1 MTLELNQEQAM
12 LVLQALDRLNISK
25 YAYPEEYKIANV
37 LMAKLHKELRIM
49 EQDLEADIKIKKLME
64 GYGDW

>member
-1 MTLELNQEQAM
+1 MQLELNQEQAM

-25 YAYPEEYKIANV
+25 YAYPEEYRVANI

-49 EQDLEADIKIKKLME
+49 EQELEADIKIKKLTE
-64 GYGDW
+64 DYGNW

>member
-1 MTLELNQEQAM
+1 MILELNQEQAM

-25 YAYPEEYKIANV
+25 YAYPEEHKVANM

-49 EQDLEADIKIKKLME
+49 EADTKIKGLTKL
-64 GYGDW
+64 W

>member
-1 MTLELNQEQAM
+1 MKLELNQEQAM

-25 YAYPEEYKIANV
+25 YAYPEEYRVANM

-49 EQDLEADIKIKKLME
+49 EQELEADIKIKKLTE
-64 GYGDW
+64 DYGNW

>member
-1 MTLELNQEQAM
+1 MKLELNQEQAM

-25 YAYPEEYKIANV
+25 YAYPEEYKVANM

>member
-37 LMAKLHKELRIM
+37 LMAKLHKELRTM
-49 EQDLEADIKIKKLME
+49 EQELESYTKIKELTKD
-64 GYGDW
+64 YGDW

>member
-1 MTLELNQEQAM
+1 MQLELNQEQAM

-25 YAYPEEYKIANV
+25 YAYPEEYKVANV

-49 EQDLEADIKIKKLME
+49 EQELEADTKIKKLME

>member
-1 MTLELNQEQAM
+1 MKLELNQEQAM

-25 YAYPEEYKIANV
+25 YAYPEEYKVANV
-37 LMAKLHKELRIM
+37 LMAKLHKELWIM
-49 EQDLEADIKIKKLME
+49 EQELEADTKIKKLME

>member
-1 MTLELNQEQAM
+1 MKLELNQEQAM

-25 YAYPEEYKIANV
+25 YAYPEEYKVANM

-49 EQDLEADIKIKKLME
+49 EQDLEADIKIKELTKD
-64 GYGDW
+64 YGAW

>member
-1 MTLELNQEQAM
+1 MTLELNQEQGM

-25 YAYPEEYKIANV
+25 YAYPEEYRVANV

>member
-1 MTLELNQEQAM
+1 MILELNQEQAM
-12 LVLQALDRLNISK
+12 LVLQALDRLSISK

>member
-25 YAYPEEYKIANV
+25 YAYPEEYRVANM
-37 LMAKLHKELRIM
+37 LMAKLHKELRTM
-49 EQDLEADIKIKKLME
+49 EQELEEDIKIKKLME

>member
-1 MTLELNQEQAM
+1 MKLELNQEQAM

>member
-25 YAYPEEYKIANV
+25 YAYPEEYKVANM
-37 LMAKLHKELRIM
+37 LMAKLHKELRVM
-49 EQDLEADIKIKKLME
+49 EQELEAEIKIKKLME

>member
-1 MTLELNQEQAM
+1 MKLELNQEQAM

-49 EQDLEADIKIKKLME
+49 EQELEADTKIKELTE
-64 GYGDW
+64 DYGNW

>member
-1 MTLELNQEQAM
+1 MILELNQEQAM
-12 LVLQALDRLNISK
+12 LVLQALDRLNISR
-25 YAYPEEYKIANV
+25 YAYPEEYKVANV

>member
-1 MTLELNQEQAM
+1 MQLELNQEQAM

-25 YAYPEEYKIANV
+25 YAYPEEYKVVNV

-49 EQDLEADIKIKKLME
+49 EQELEADTKIKKLTE
-64 GYGDW
+64 DYGNW

>member
-12 LVLQALDRLNISK
+12 LVLQALGRLNISK
-25 YAYPEEYKIANV
+25 YAYPEEYRVANI

>member
-1 MTLELNQEQAM
+1 MQLELNQEQAM

-25 YAYPEEYKIANV
+25 YAYPEEYKVANV

>member
-25 YAYPEEYKIANV
+25 YAYPEEYRVANV

>member
-1 MTLELNQEQAM
+1 MKLELNQEQAM

-25 YAYPEEYKIANV
+25 YAYPEEYKVVNV

-49 EQDLEADIKIKKLME
+49 EQELEADIKIKKLME
-64 GYGDW
+64 GYGNW

>member
-1 MTLELNQEQAM
+1 MQLELNQEQAM

-25 YAYPEEYKIANV
+25 YAYPEEYRVANM

-49 EQDLEADIKIKKLME
+49 EQELEADIKIKKLME